1 MKVSEVAYL
10 AGTTVRAVRW
20 YHAVG
25 LLPIPEGRP
34 RDYGFD
40 DLARLVRIR
49 WLAES
54 GMSLASIGHLLDG
67 SSKDATE
74 DFDSALERID
84 AEIQK
89 LASQRDR
96 IEGLRELAKSDA
108 TISPLPA
115 SFDSLYTT
123 VRSRLTNPRHIELLE
138 RDRVIASI
146 IGAWDKFPDVAL
158 YSATQADIDA
168 MVEGLEIFAEAMD
181 ADDVGPLVDRF
192 VAVYTKLASK
202 FGLAGLADNIVGIS
216 GDFDRLLLATRVAYP
231 DRKHRQFMELC
242 LVRLGWVEP
251 GTFEA
256 APKADASDHEADW
269 IRILIGF
276 SGLADTSDHGA
287 ETSDHRANHGAKASA
302 RGANAAHKAT
312 KEGNAK
318 TTQDG
323 AAEPAGAARAQ
334 EKADS
339 ARAGEKA
346 GAAYTHETKG
356 EIDGGD
362 H

>member
-67 SSKDATE
+67 SSKGAAE

-89 LASQRDR
+89 LASQRNR

-115 SFDSLYTT
+115 SLDSLYTT

-146 IGAWDKFPDVAL
+146 IGAWDKLPDVAL
-158 YSATQADIDA
+158 YSATEADIDA
-168 MVEGLEIFAEAMD
+168 MVEGLEIFAQAMD

-192 VAVYTKLASK
+192 IVVYTKLASK
-202 FGLAGLADNIVGIS
+202 FGLAGLADNIVRINA
-216 GDFDRLLLATRVAYP
+216 DFERLLLAMRVAYP
-231 DRKHRQFMELC
+231 DRKHRRFMELC

-251 GTFEA
+251 EAFEA
-256 APKADASDHEADW
+256 APNANASVYGTNA
-269 IRILIGF
+269 
-276 SGLADTSDHGA
+276 SA
-287 ETSDHRANHGAKASA
+287 HGAKAS
-302 RGANAAHKAT
+302 AHKAT

-318 TTQDG
+318 ATQDG
-323 AAEPAGAARAQ
+323 AAEPAGAAHAQ

-339 ARAGEKA
+339 ARGGEKA
-346 GAAYTHETKG
+346 DAAHTHETKE
-356 EIDGGD
+356 EIDDGD